1 MIAFSMDM
9 DWAPEEIIDDALS
22 IFNDFGIKCTLFN
35 THSSLVTKSAGD
47 YFENAIHPN
56 FNKILNG
63 EEKGSFKIILDRLLD
78 LYPESKGFKSHSHT
92 QSSLI
97 LKHASDIGL
106 LYETNTLL
114 PYNTDIKP
122 FKDWNNLI
130 RIPYNW
136 IDDVHW
142 LMGKSFD
149 NCGMNISKNGNFIF
163 TFHPIH
169 IYLNT
174 NSKDHH
180 ERARKCNYDPKFLK
194 KLICKNIPGTRD
206 LLISLL
212 KFISEKKIKTM
223 HYSEISPNNEVIN
236 FDTKI

>member
-1 MIAFSMDM
+1 SMDI
-9 DWAPEEIIDDALS
+9 DWAPEEIIDQALK

-35 THSSLVTKSAGD
+35 THNSLVTKSAGD

-63 EEKGSFKIILDRLLD
+63 EEKANFKTIFDRLMN

-92 QSSLI
+92 QNSSI

-106 LYETNTLL
+106 IYETNTLL

-174 NSKDHH
+174 NSKEHH
-180 ERARKCNYDPKFLK
+180 ERARKCNYNPKFLK
-194 KLICKNIPGTRD
+194 KFICKNIPGTRD

-212 KFISEKKIKTM
+212 KTINERKFKTM
-223 HYSEISPNNEVIN
+223 HYSEIIPTDEGFK
-236 FDTKI
+236 FDKNI

>member
-1 MIAFSMDM
+1 MIAFSMDI
-9 DWAPEEIIDDALS
+9 DWAPEEVIDYALS

-35 THSSLVTKSAGD
+35 THNSLVTKTSGD

-63 EEKGSFKIILDRLLD
+63 EEKRNFKIIFDRLLN

-92 QSSLI
+92 QNSLI

-106 LYETNTLL
+106 VYESNTLL
-114 PYNTDIKP
+114 PYNINIKP

-136 IDDVHW
+136 VDDVHW
-142 LMGKSFD
+142 LMCKPFD
-149 NCGMNISKNGNFIF
+149 NCGMNILKNGNFIF

-169 IYLNT
+169 VYLNT
-174 NSKDHH
+174 NGKDHY
-180 ERARKCNYDPKFLK
+180 ERARKYYNNPEFLK
-194 KLICKNIPGTRD
+194 ELICKNIPGTRD

-212 KFISEKKIKTM
+212 KTVKERKFKTM
-223 HYSEISPNNEVIN
+223 HYSEILPNDVDIN
-236 FDTKI
+236 FELN